1 MKIQDDELQEAT
13 PGELKS
19 VVRFFLTVV
28 GLLFLFVTSILFIIF
43 KLTIG

>member
-1 MKIQDDELQEAT
+1 MKKQGDELQEAT
-13 PGELKS
+13 PEELKS

-28 GLLFLFVTSILFIIF
+28 GLFFLFVTSILFIIF